1 MKGTYLTLC
10 TTKKKAL
17 KAKKEIEEYFANVSE
32 SKILF
37 GVDERGNEG
46 YYVEYTLI

>member
-17 KAKKEIEEYFANVSE
+17 KAKKEIEEYF
-32 SKILF
+32 KIKNNYR
-37 GVDERGNEG
+37 D
-46 YYVEYTLI
+46 

>member
-17 KAKKEIEEYFANVSE
+17 KAKKEIEEYFANISE
-32 SKILF
+32 VEILF
-37 GVDERGNEG
+37 GNDERGEVG
-46 YYVEYTLI
+46 YFVQYTLI

>member
-1 MKGTYLTLC
+1 MTGTYLTLC

-17 KAKKEIEEYFANVSE
+17 KAKKEIEAYFNNVSK
-32 SKILF
+32 SQILF

-46 YYVEYTLI
+46 YYVKYTLI